1 MIGKQNLIKQRVR
14 FVDYENKS
22 ALVLNRK
29 NQAYSVML
37 SDFVISLGIR
47 EKDLAHI
54 KIINGIWIIVDF
66 ERDRVVTPAEDFN
79 AEELME
85 DY

>member
-1 MIGKQNLIKQRVR
+1 MIGQKNLIKQRVR

-66 ERDRVVTPAEDFN
+66 ERKVITPAEDFN
-79 AEELME
+79 AEELMG

>member
-29 NQAYSVML
+29 NKAYSVML

-66 ERDRVVTPAEDFN
+66 ERKVITPAEDFN
-79 AEELME
+79 AEELMG

>member
-29 NQAYSVML
+29 NQSYSVML

-66 ERDRVVTPAEDFN
+66 ERDKVVTPAEDFN
-79 AEELME
+79 AEELMG

>member
-1 MIGKQNLIKQRVR
+1 MIGQKNLIKQRVR

-29 NQAYSVML
+29 NKAYSVML

-66 ERDRVVTPAEDFN
+66 ERKVITPAEDFN
-79 AEELME
+79 AEELMG

>member
-29 NQAYSVML
+29 GKAYSVML

-66 ERDRVVTPAEDFN
+66 ERKVITPAEDFN
-79 AEELME
+79 AEELMG

>member
-1 MIGKQNLIKQRVR
+1 MIGQKNLIKQRVR
-14 FVDYENKS
+14 YVDYENKS

-29 NQAYSVML
+29 GKAYSVML

-79 AEELME
+79 AEELMG